1 MRAGGGVAK
10 IFADIGE
17 DTTYLPGEEGRQK
30 AVEI

>member
-1 MRAGGGVAK
+1 MRAGGGDVK

-17 DTTYLPGEEGRQK
+17 GSTYLPGEEGRQK